1 MRLIIPIVS
10 VGLAIALAAV
20 VWLLEERNL
29 EQAQEI
35 SKLKAEVAEKSVQQ
49 SFDLKRQ
56 CAADADRCFKKWNNA
71 QTPSTAQ
78 VGYESQYNPKQKAC
92 FVLIQYIDPSREY
105 LGFQLFDAVEQRQYA
120 DFSSGEAPVPCRL
133 IPSDGEQNPCNSK
146 AAFSA
151 FVAGYMESAPDLP

>member
-71 QTPSTAQ
+71 QTPSTPQ
-78 VGYESQYNPKQKAC
+78 VGYESPLQSKPEGLLCLNSIYRS
-92 FVLIQYIDPSREY
+92 ISRVFG
-105 LGFQLFDAVEQRQYA
+105 LSIV
-120 DFSSGEAPVPCRL
+120 
-133 IPSDGEQNPCNSK
+133 
-146 AAFSA
+146 
-151 FVAGYMESAPDLP
+151 